1 MFRTS
6 VLYCGR
12 ASNFSP
18 LTLNNT
24 LGIRPTKIQAAG
36 SIINNKISRTAL
48 FLNKSDGIKSCRLNY
63 YSDLKNSHES
73 EWRSVVDGI
82 DYSLKKE
89 EHSLLL
95 ENSSLDVMNC
105 LVNRNR
111 PLGRYIYYYDYIFEM
126 QVNFDYLAVRWI
138 PRALNNAHNLLR

>member
-18 LTLNNT
+18 LTLNKT
-24 LGIRPTKIQAAG
+24 LVIRPAKIQAAG
-36 SIINNKISRTAL
+36 SNINSRISGTAL
-48 FLNKSDGIKSCRLNY
+48 FINKSDGVKCCRLNY
-63 YSDLKNSHES
+63 YFDYKNSNES

-82 DYSLKKE
+82 AYSLKKE

-95 ENSSLDVMNC
+95 ENSSLEVIKC

-126 QVNFDYLAVRWI
+126 QANFDYLAVRWI
-138 PRALNNAHNLLR
+138 PRALNNSHNLLR